1 VSIST
6 HLPPLQLTYRLSSFP
21 YDATAEQYYYK
32 LFLPQ
37 DDNPHGYMLRE
48 VVEELSYCSLFDVN
62 DSNRTVQV
70 LASSGDDIAIR
81 INMTFEDIVRTWIDR
96 NVFHV
101 LCRQHSER
109 VAIPGAQYGSPVYV
123 ERFAAALFGITSQGA
138 HLVAYCN
145 DSSGMKIWIPRRS
158 AHLYTSPG
166 MLDTT
171 VAGGIKSGVSPFQTI
186 VEEAYEEASLPEA
199 LIRQRA
205 LYRGVISHMNVTGED
220 FPGEKG
226 LVTPDLI
233 SLYDIE
239 LPQDVVPRPHDGE
252 VSSFTLMSVEDLKLA
267 LLREEF
273 KPDSAAVLVEFL
285 IRHGFI
291 TPENEPDFVE
301 INKRL
306 HRRLPFRTG

>member
-1 VSIST
+1 V
-6 HLPPLQLTYRLSSFP
+6 TYRLYSFP
-21 YDATAEQYYYK
+21 HDGTAEQHYYK
-32 LFLPQ
+32 LFLPN
-37 DDNPHGYMLRE
+37 DDRPHGYMLPE
-48 VVEELSYCSLFDVN
+48 VVEELEHMSLFDIK

-70 LASSGDDIAIR
+70 LVSPGDDIADR
-81 INMTFEDIVRTWIDR
+81 INMTFGDIVRNWIDR

-101 LCRQHSER
+101 LCGQHSES
-109 VAIPGAQYGSPVYV
+109 VAIPGAQYGSPVYI
-123 ERFAAALFGITSQGA
+123 ERFALALFGITSQGA

-145 DSSGMKIWIPRRS
+145 GDSGMKIWISRRS
-158 AHLYTSPG
+158 AHLYTYPW

-171 VAGGIKSGVSPFQTI
+171 AAGGVKSGVSPFQTI

-199 LIRQRA
+199 LVRQRA
-205 LYRGVISHMNVTGED
+205 LCRGVISHMGITGED

-226 LVTPDLI
+226 LVTPDI
-233 SLYDIE
+233 CHVYDME
-239 LPQDVVPRPHDGE
+239 LPQDVLPQPHDDE
-252 VSSFTLMSVEDLKLA
+252 VSSFTLMTVEDLKSA

-301 INKRL
+301 INMRL

>member
-1 VSIST
+1 MEEIAWK
-6 HLPPLQLTYRLSSFP
+6 SSF
-21 YDATAEQYYYK
+21 DI
-32 LFLPQ
+32 
-37 DDNPHGYMLRE
+37 D
-48 VVEELSYCSLFDVN
+48 
-62 DSNRTVQV
+62 DSNRTIQ
-70 LASSGDDIAIR
+70 LRWSPSASGDETADIV
-81 INMTFEDIVRTWIDR
+81 NMTFQDLVTNWIDR
-96 NVFHV
+96 NKFHV

-109 VAIPGAQYGSPVYV
+109 VAIPGARYGSPVYI
-123 ERFAAALFGITSQGA
+123 ERFALALFGITSQGA
-138 HLVAYCN
+138 HLVAYRN
-145 DSSGMKIWIPRRS
+145 DDSGMKVWISRRS

-171 VAGGIKSGVSPFQTI
+171 AAGGVKSGVSPFQTI

-205 LYRGVISHMNVTGED
+205 FCRGVVSHMGITGEG

-226 LVTPDLI
+226 LVTPDVCFV
-233 SLYDIE
+233 YDIE
-239 LPQDVVPRPHDGE
+239 LPEDVVPQPHDDE
-252 VSSFTLMSVEDLKLA
+252 VNSFTLVAIDDLKSA

-285 IRHGFI
+285 IRHSFI

-301 INKRL
+301 INMKL